1 MCGIVGVWERE
12 GREADRELIARMC
25 TPLAHRG
32 PDRQGVFVDG
42 PIGLGHRRLVVID
55 PATGDQPMTN
65 EDGSLRLVSNS
76 EIYNY
81 KELRRRL
88 EDSGHRFS
96 TMSDTEVILHLY
108 EEKGTSCLADLRG
121 MFAFALWDSR
131 RRRLFLA
138 RDRLGKKP
146 LYYYCRG
153 GLFVFASMP
162 QAVLLHPE
170 VSTGIDGASL
180 DLYLSLLYI
189 PGPRTIFSSM
199 RKLEPGRFL
208 VLEQGRLYEETYW
221 KLQYSPK
228 FRCTAEEAQER
239 LAEILEDS
247 VRVRLRSDV
256 PVGVFLSGGI
266 DSGLVA
272 ALMAKEVG
280 RSAKAFSIGVRGH
293 GYDEI
298 PYARMVARRLDLD
311 HRAAWVGP
319 KDLEALPA
327 IAALSPEPL
336 GDPSIVPTYFLS
348 RLARRE
354 VTVALSGDAGDEA
367 FAGYDR
373 YLHARLAQS
382 FRRIVTLGAL
392 GRRGG
397 DEKRSPRGRTGPAV
411 SAPKDR
417 WLAFLRFAV
426 LPLEQGH
433 VYQLDQ
439 MAAVDREEF
448 YSDDLFSVVGQ
459 AQAAESYFERLFS
472 SVPQC
477 EHYLDRLLS
486 VDTSSYLP
494 WDILVKVDTG
504 TMANSLEARSPFL
517 DHHFVEFAARL
528 PPRYKMRGLTRKY
541 LLKRY
546 GRTLLPAPI
555 VGRRKKGFGVPVSEW
570 LRAEAGR
577 FARQIVFD
585 PGSCAQR
592 LFRASTLSRLW
603 DEQQKGYRD
612 HGYLLWAVVVLECW
626 LKAHGVDAADVVVP
640 SD

>member
-12 GREADRELIARMC
+12 GREADRGLLVRMC
-25 TPLAHRG
+25 TALAHRG
-32 PDRQGVFVDG
+32 PDREGVFVDG

-81 KELRRRL
+81 KELRRQL
-88 EDSGHRFS
+88 EGSGHRFS

-121 MFAFALWDSR
+121 MFSFALWDSR

-146 LYYYCRG
+146 LYYYRSG

-162 QAVLLHPE
+162 RAILLHPE
-170 VSTGIDGASL
+170 VRTGIDGTAL

-189 PGPRTIFSSM
+189 PGPGTVFSSM
-199 RKLEPGRFL
+199 RKLEPGHFL
-208 VLEQGRLYEETYW
+208 VLEQGRLDEETYW
-221 KLQYSPK
+221 RLQYSPK

-239 LAEILEDS
+239 LAEILEES

-266 DSGLVA
+266 DSSLVA
-272 ALMAKEVG
+272 ALMVKELG
-280 RSAKAFSIGVRGH
+280 RSAKAFSIGVRGA
-293 GYDEI
+293 GYDEV
-298 PYARMVARRLDLD
+298 PYARMVARRLGLD
-311 HRAAWVGP
+311 HYAAWVGP
-319 KDLEALPA
+319 ADLEVLPA
-327 IAALSPEPL
+327 LAGLSPEPL
-336 GDPSIVPTYFLS
+336 ADPSIVPTYFLS

-354 VTVALSGDAGDEA
+354 VTVALSGDAGDET

-373 YLHARLAQS
+373 YVHARVAETL
-382 FRRIVTLGAL
+382 RRMVTLGAL
-392 GRRGG
+392 GRRRGA
-397 DEKRSPRGRTGPAV
+397 EKGSVSGLTGPAV
-411 SAPKDR
+411 SVPKDR
-417 WLAFLRFAV
+417 WLALLRFAA

-433 VYQLDQ
+433 LFQLDQ
-439 MAAVDREEF
+439 MAGVDREEF
-448 YSDDLFSVVGQ
+448 YSDDLFSAAGQGQ
-459 AQAAESYFERLFS
+459 AAARYFERVFS

-517 DHHFVEFAARL
+517 DHRLVEFAARL
-528 PPRYKMRGLTRKY
+528 PAHYKMKGLTRKY
-541 LLKRY
+541 LLRRY

-555 VGRRKKGFGVPVSEW
+555 VGRRKKGFSLPISEW
-570 LRAEAGR
+570 LRAEAGK

-585 PGSCAQR
+585 PGSSVQR
-592 LFRASTLSRLW
+592 LFRVSTLSRLW
-603 DEQQKGYRD
+603 EEHQKGYRD

-626 LKAHGVDAADVVVP
+626 LKAHGVDAAAVVAP
-640 SD
+640 RD